1 MEYILILI
9 IVLCV
14 SAYICYPFFIKSSNE
29 VLFEEEK
36 KDYSERKKGELEMLE
51 DDKLE
56 LYSAIKEI
64 DFDYEMGKL
73 SDEDYKQLR
82 QNYVY
87 DAAQVLKQIEK
98 YTNESDKSVVDELE
112 QEMKMARHEVKTK
125 EDELE
130 LEIKKQSK
138 KKG

>member
-130 LEIKKQSK
+130 LEMKKQRE

>member
-36 KDYSERKKGELEMLE
+36 KDYSERKKSELEMLE